1 MLHFWTIANT
11 YTIFEKKGAIML
23 KVLFVTGYKNFEL
36 GIYNNNS
43 NEANLIKK
51 AIEKRLI
58 QLVEEGLEW
67 VLITGQ
73 LGVELWAGEAVL
85 NIQKEYPNLHLAVIT
100 PFLEQESNWN
110 EKNQEYYHY
119 ILSQADFVETISK
132 QKYISPMQFK
142 NRDRFLLDKSN
153 GLLIV
158 YDEEQEGSIKY
169 FYNEAKRYQ
178 EKHDYQIMQMDFYEL
193 QQYIQAASMEYYD
206 E

>member
-1 MLHFWTIANT
+1 
-11 YTIFEKKGAIML
+11 ML
-23 KVLFVTGYKNFEL
+23 KVLFVTGYKSFEL
-36 GIYNNNS
+36 GIFNNNS

-58 QLVEEGLEW
+58 QLVDEGLEW
-67 VLITGQ
+67 VIITGQ

-85 NIQKEYPNLHLAVIT
+85 NIQKEYPDLHLAVTT

-119 ILSQADFVETISK
+119 ILSQADFVESISK

-142 NRDRFLLDKSN
+142 NRDRFLFDKSD

-169 FYNEAKRYQ
+169 FYKEAKHYQ
-178 EKHDYQIMQMDFYEL
+178 ETHDYHIIQMDFYEL
-193 QQYIQAASMEYYD
+193 QQYIEATSME
-206 E
+206 